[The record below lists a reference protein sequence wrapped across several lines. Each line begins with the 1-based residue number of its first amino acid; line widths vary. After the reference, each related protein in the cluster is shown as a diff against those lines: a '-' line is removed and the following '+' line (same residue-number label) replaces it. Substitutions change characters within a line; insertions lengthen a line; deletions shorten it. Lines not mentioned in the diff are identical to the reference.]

1 MISLFIYAF
10 MLAISSLAA
19 YLSYEDYESSQQVR
33 YAFTGI
39 FLLSAIGWFGL
50 LVWHAAYV

>member
-1 MISLFIYAF
+1 MISLSIYAF

-19 YLSYEDYESSQQVR
+19 YLSFEDYESSKQVR
-33 YAFTGI
+33 YSFTGI

-50 LVWHAAYV
+50 LVWHAGCM